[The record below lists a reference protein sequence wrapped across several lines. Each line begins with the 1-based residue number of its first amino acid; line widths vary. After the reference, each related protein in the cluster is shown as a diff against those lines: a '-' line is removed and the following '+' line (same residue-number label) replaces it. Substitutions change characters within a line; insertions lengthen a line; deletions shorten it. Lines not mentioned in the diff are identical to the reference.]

1 MARPILRPAKEPPL
15 PKIQHP
21 AGHPRLDGERLGVI
35 ARTSV
40 SRYKDEEKDVREIGR
55 QLDVGYI
62 LEGSVRRQGDQA
74 RISAQ
79 LVQVSDQSH
88 VWAQTYQRGV
98 RDVLGLQSEI
108 AQQIADAIDVKL
120 TGRAPA
126 DRPRHS
132 HPEAYE
138 AYLKGRFFWNKR
150 TERDIKIAIEF
161 FQKAIALEPNYAL
174 AYSGLADAYHMLGS
188 SYVVSSVQP
197 RDAFPEARKAA
208 LKALEIDASLAEGH
222 ASLAAVLGGYEW
234 DWEGWRTEC
243 RRALEL
249 NPSYA
254 TARQWYAEILAALG
268 RLEEALAEIRQALKV
283 DPLSAAVN
291 ATAAWILYF
300 SRHYRQAIAQCE
312 KTIEL
317 HPSFSQAHL
326 YLGLA
331 YEQIGHWNEAL
342 AAFEKAI
349 ELSSRAPETVA
360 APGHTYA
367 LLGKRSEAEKV
378 LGQLKE
384 LSQRKCVSSYL
395 PAKVH
400 AALGEKDEAF
410 AALDRAMEERSDWLV
425 FAKIDPCLDPLRSDA
440 RFQQLLRSLKL
451 PEPKPFFEGDPAGAA

>member
-1 MARPILRPAKEPPL
+1 M
-15 PKIQHP
+15 
-21 AGHPRLDGERLGVI
+21 RL
-35 ARTSV
+35 TS
-40 SRYKDEEKDVREIGR
+40 
-55 QLDVGYI
+55 
-62 LEGSVRRQGDQA
+62 
-74 RISAQ
+74 
-79 LVQVSDQSH
+79 
-88 VWAQTYQRGV
+88 RG
-98 RDVLGLQSEI
+98 
-108 AQQIADAIDVKL
+108 A
-120 TGRAPA
+120 
-126 DRPRHS
+126 
-132 HPEAYE
+132 
-138 AYLKGRFFWNKR
+138 FFGTKR

-208 LKALEIDASLAEGH
+208 LKAFEIDASLAEGH

-378 LGQLKE
+378 LG
-384 LSQRKCVSSYL
+384 R
-395 PAKVH
+395 
-400 AALGEKDEAF
+400 
-410 AALDRAMEERSDWLV
+410 
-425 FAKIDPCLDPLRSDA
+425 
-440 RFQQLLRSLKL
+440 LLHR
-451 PEPKPFFEGDPAGAA
+451 